1 MRTLMKSAIVAFALA
16 GAAVAIPQT
25 PANAQ
30 ASFGFYIGPDG
41 ARIAYNEGYYMDRY
55 GYRHYY
61 RYPRDWRRHHYPLSW
76 YQTHPNWYQDRGWYN
91 SAYPYTYRY
100 DPYRNRYYP

>member
-16 GAAVAIPQT
+16 GAAVAIPQA

-30 ASFGFYIGPDG
+30 SFGFYVGPDG
-41 ARIAYNEGYYMDRY
+41 ARVAYSQGYYSDRY
-55 GYRHYY
+55 GRHYY

-76 YQTHPNWYQDRGWYN
+76 YQTHPYWYRDRGWY
-91 SAYPYTYRY
+91 SAYRY
-100 DPYRNRYYP
+100 